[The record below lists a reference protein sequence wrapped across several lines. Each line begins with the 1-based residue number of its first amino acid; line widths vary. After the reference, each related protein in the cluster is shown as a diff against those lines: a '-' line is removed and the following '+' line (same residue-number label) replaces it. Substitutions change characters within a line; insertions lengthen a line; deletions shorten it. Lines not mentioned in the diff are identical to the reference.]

1 MRTRPCVCTCTCRHM
16 HMHMPTCPSAHA
28 RVGACQSR
36 GVCACACTCAC
47 TLAHICILTCHAT
60 RRRAGPSTT
69 GGGRHWPQPATYDP
83 RRRAVARGA
92 CRAIRHS
99 RGARPPLQPGPQAPR
114 AGHADRSLTQAAW
127 QTVTKAR
134 AKCSGKGPYRRAAAA
149 PRPRLSRRGHARG
162 RRRPSHIAVSETA
175 TTQAVTATGTTA
187 AITVADMSTG
197 APAARRG
204 RPPPPVAASETRQ
217 APSTPS
223 SSHPPASRHA
233 AGTTDIVERPATS
246 RKKVNYPYMGKTLFG
261 PGKTVKNICFLSQ
274 LQKH

>member
-1 MRTRPCVCTCTCRHM
+1 M
-16 HMHMPTCPSAHA
+16 A
-28 RVGACQSR
+28 
-36 GVCACACTCAC
+36 CACAY
-47 TLAHICILTCHAT
+47 AHAHAHSHIYAHSPAT
-60 RRRAGPSTT
+60 RPADAAGPSTT
-69 GGGRHWPQPATYDP
+69 GAGRHWPPPMTYDP
-83 RRRAVARGA
+83 RRRAVARSA
-92 CRAIRHS
+92 CRATRHH

-114 AGHADRSLTQAAW
+114 AGHADRSLTLAAW

-187 AITVADMSTG
+187 AITVAYMSTG

-204 RPPPPVAASETRQ
+204 RPPPPVAASETHQ

-233 AGTTDIVERPATS
+233 AGTTDIVERPAILLVE
-246 RKKVNYPYMGKTLFG
+246 RL
-261 PGKTVKNICFLSQ
+261 TVYVDLCSGDQVKMDAPR
-274 LQKH
+274 

>member
-1 MRTRPCVCTCTCRHM
+1 MCVW
-16 HMHMPTCPSAHA
+16 AHA
-28 RVGACQSR
+28 SHVA
-36 GVCACACTCAC
+36 CACANTHAHAHSHTCA
-47 TLAHICILTCHAT
+47 HSPAT
-60 RRRAGPSTT
+60 RHADAAGPSTT
-69 GGGRHWPQPATYDP
+69 GAGRHWPQPMTYDP
-83 RRRAVARGA
+83 RRRAVARSA

-114 AGHADRSLTQAAW
+114 AGHADRSLTLAAW

-149 PRPRLSRRGHARG
+149 PRPCRSRRGHARG

-187 AITVADMSTG
+187 AITVAYMSTG

-233 AGTTDIVERPATS
+233 AGTTDIVERPAINRS
-246 RKKVNYPYMGKTLFG
+246 SSSSSY
-261 PGKTVKNICFLSQ
+261 
-274 LQKH
+274 